1 MKKILLVDDSPT
13 VVTTAYDELDE
24 RGYMVEVAYNGQ
36 LALKRLTEFGDD
48 LPDLIVMDI
57 EMPKMR
63 GDEAAKVIR
72 ETPAW
77 SHLKIIALTGVS
89 PENLGPAAK
98 LFNNYLIKPFGFD
111 QMLKLVEEMIG
122 APD

>member
-13 VVTTAYDELDE
+13 VVAPAYDELDE
-24 RGYMVEVAYNGQ
+24 RGYLVEVAYNGQ
-36 LALKRLTEFGDD
+36 LALKRLAELGDE

-63 GDEAAKVIR
+63 GDEAVKVIR
-72 ETPAW
+72 ANPAW
-77 SHLKIIALTGVS
+77 SHLPIIALTGVS
-89 PENLGPAAK
+89 PEALGPAAK
-98 LFNNYLIKPFGFD
+98 LFNGYLIKPFGFD

-122 APD
+122 PPD